1 MFKRK
6 KMTVVGPKPNNLS
19 INRNDSGVPIIK
31 ADSLKD
37 VLWGSGYA
45 HAIDRSTQLLMMR
58 VLGQG
63 RLCELLSDTEDSLKI
78 DHFFRKANW
87 VNSLDDEVAKLDDA
101 SLSLCQGYCDG
112 VNAGLVA
119 KKISAMKLL
128 GYKHEVWRIQDSI
141 LVSRMASYLTLAQSQ
156 AEVERL
162 FIELVQA
169 GISTEQLAA
178 LFPIDLSNF
187 DRELIES
194 VQLGERV
201 VPQEL
206 IWNLALPRM
215 MASNNWVISG
225 RKTASG
231 QAIMANDPHLE
242 INRLP
247 NVWCEQSLIW
257 PENFAKGMGMPGLP
271 GIIIGRSKNLAWGV
285 TYTFMDT
292 IDSWV
297 EECKEGKYKQDQQW
311 LDFEK
316 RTEIIKR
323 KKHTDEQLHFY
334 ENKHGVLD
342 GNPFEAGRYLATK
355 WAADTMGAASL
366 MTSLSLTQASNAKE
380 GAACL
385 AKMESAWNWVIAD
398 EQNNIVYQ
406 MSGLMPKRHESWNG
420 FTPMPGWEAQYDWQ
434 GMVATSEL
442 PCVENPEEGFF
453 VTANQDLNHLGK
465 CSPINMPM
473 GDYRARRIA
482 QLIEQSDQHDVK
494 SSQKI
499 QFDVYS
505 IQAEEFLAIL
515 LPILEKSS
523 EQDSANSS
531 AYTVLKNWN
540 CEYDLESIAAPL
552 FEDFY
557 SALRMEVFGG
567 SKSGTGKDVM
577 RHLSSQTGVF
587 IDFYQNFDQVLLDPG
602 SPWFSQE
609 GNDLPSQFEAFLNA
623 FKVAKRKYKAI
634 PWKAINSI
642 VFTNMLFQGKLPE
655 FMGFDTPPV
664 PIIGGRATPHQGQLY
679 TSAGRQTSFGP
690 SIRMVSDLSEKTLYT
705 CLAGGPSDNRFSPW
719 YLSELD
725 DWKKGVY
732 KKLD

>member
-1 MFKRK
+1 
-6 KMTVVGPKPNNLS
+6 
-19 INRNDSGVPIIK
+19 
-31 ADSLKD
+31 
-37 VLWGSGYA
+37 
-45 HAIDRSTQLLMMR
+45 MMR
-58 VLGQG
+58 ILGQG
-63 RLCELLSDTEDSLKI
+63 RLCELLADTEDSLKI

-87 VNSLDDEVAKLDDA
+87 LSSLDDEVAKLDAA
-101 SLSLCQGYCDG
+101 SLAQCQAYCDG
-112 VNAGLVA
+112 VNAGLA
-119 KKISAMKLL
+119 HKKITAMNLL
-128 GYKHEVWRIQDSI
+128 GYQPEPWRIQDSI

-169 GISTEQLAA
+169 GICSEKLAA
-178 LFPIDLSNF
+178 LFPIDVSTF
-187 DRELIES
+187 DRKLVES
-194 VQLGERV
+194 IQLGERI

-225 RKTASG
+225 SKTASG

-242 INRLP
+242 MNRLP
-247 NVWCEQSLIW
+247 NVWCEQSLSW
-257 PENFAKGMGMPGLP
+257 SENTVKGMGMPGLP
-271 GIIIGRSKNLAWGV
+271 GVIIGRSKAFAWGV

-297 EECKEGKYKQDQQW
+297 EECKEGKFKRARKW
-311 LDFEK
+311 LTFEK

-323 KKHTDEQLHFY
+323 KKHADETLHFY
-334 ENKHGVLD
+334 ENHHGVLD
-342 GNPFEAGRYLATK
+342 GNPLEEGRYLATK
-355 WAADTMGAASL
+355 WAADTMGATTL
-366 MTSLSLTQASNAKE
+366 MASLSLVKASNAKE
-380 GAACL
+380 AATCL

-420 FTPMPGWEAQYDWQ
+420 FTPMPGWEAKYDWQ
-434 GMVATSEL
+434 GMVDASEL
-442 PCVENPEEGFF
+442 PCLENPKQGFI

-482 QLIEQSDQHDVK
+482 QLIEQSDQHDVH

-505 IQAEEFLAIL
+505 IQADEFLAIL
-515 LPILEKSS
+515 LPLLEEKN
-523 EQDSANSS
+523 EQAS
-531 AYTVLKNWN
+531 AYSVLKNWDRK
-540 CEYDLESIAAPL
+540 YDLESIAAPL

-557 SALRMEVFGG
+557 SALRMEVFGT
-567 SKSGTGKDVM
+567 SMSGTGKEVM
-577 RHLSSQTGVF
+577 QHLSSQTGVF
-587 IDFYQNFDQVLLDPG
+587 IDFYQNFDRALLNPD

-609 GNDLPSQFEAFLNA
+609 GSDLPSQSEVFLNA
-623 FKVAKRKYKAI
+623 FKVAKRKYKAL
-634 PWKAINSI
+634 PWKAVNSV
-642 VFTNMLFQGKLPE
+642 VFTNILFQGKLPE

-664 PIIGGRATPHQGQLY
+664 PIMGGRATPHQGQIY
-679 TSAGRQTSFGP
+679 KSAGRQTSFGP
-690 SIRMVSDLSEKTLYT
+690 SIRIVSDLSEKALYT

-719 YLSELD
+719 YLSELEA
-725 DWKKGVY
+725 WQKGLY

>member
-1 MFKRK
+1 MFKTK
-6 KMTVVGPKPNNLS
+6 KTIKLTGPKPQNLT
-19 INRNDSGVPIIK
+19 IVRNEAGVPQIK
-31 ADSLKD
+31 AESFSD

-58 VLGQG
+58 ILGQG

-87 VNSLDDEVAKLDDA
+87 FGSVDDEVAKLDG
-101 SLSLCQGYCDG
+101 LSLALAQSYCDG
-112 VNAGLVA
+112 VNAGLSS
-119 KKISAMKLL
+119 KKITAIKLL
-128 GYKHEVWRIQDSI
+128 GYQPEPWRIQDSI

-169 GISTEQLAA
+169 GVNSEQLAA
-178 LFPIDLSNF
+178 LFPIDLSEF
-187 DRELIES
+187 DRDLIES
-194 VQLGERV
+194 VRLGERI

-225 RKTASG
+225 SKTTSG

-247 NVWCEQSLIW
+247 NVWCEQSLSW
-257 PENFAKGMGMPGLP
+257 PENTVKGMGMPGLP
-271 GIIIGRSKNLAWGV
+271 AVIIGRSNDFAWGV

-297 EECKEGKYKQDQQW
+297 EECKEGKYKHGRKW
-311 LDFEK
+311 VEFEK
-316 RTEIIKR
+316 RTELIKR
-323 KKHTDEQLHFY
+323 KKHADETLHFY
-334 ENKHGVLD
+334 ENHHGILD
-342 GNPFEAGRYLATK
+342 GDPNEAGRYLATK
-355 WAADTMGAASL
+355 WAADSMGAITL
-366 MTSLSLTQASNAKE
+366 MASLSLAKASNAKE
-380 GAACL
+380 AAACL
-385 AKMESAWNWVIAD
+385 AKMESAWNWVVAD

-406 MSGLMPKRHESWNG
+406 MSGLMPKRHKSWNG
-420 FTPMPGWEAQYDWQ
+420 FAPMPGWEEKYDWQ
-434 GMVATSEL
+434 GMVDAADL
-442 PCVENPEEGFF
+442 PCVENPQEGFI
-453 VTANQDLNHLGK
+453 VTANQDLNHYGK

-473 GDYRARRIA
+473 GDYRARRIT
-482 QLIEQSDQHDVK
+482 QLIEENDRHDVV

-505 IQAEEFLAIL
+505 IQAEEFLAVL
-515 LPILEKSS
+515 LPLLEAKN
-523 EQDSANSS
+523 EQSS
-531 AYTVLKNWN
+531 AYTALKNWN
-540 CEYDLESIAAPL
+540 RNYDLESIAAPL

-557 SALRMEVFGG
+557 AALRMVVFGG
-567 SKSGTGKDVM
+567 SKSGIGKDVM
-577 RHLSSQTGVF
+577 RHLSTQTGVF
-587 IDFYQNFDQVLLDPG
+587 IDFYQNFDRVLLNPD
-602 SPWFSQE
+602 SPWF
-609 GNDLPSQFEAFLNA
+609 GKAGGDLPSQSEAFIKA

-634 PWKAINSI
+634 PWKAVNSV
-642 VFTNMLFQGKLPE
+642 VFTNILFQGKLPE

-664 PIIGGRATPHQGQLY
+664 PVIGGRATPHQGQIY
-679 TSAGRQTSFGP
+679 TNAGRKTSFGP
-690 SIRMVSDLSEKTLYT
+690 SIRMVSDLSEKTLHT

-719 YLSELD
+719 YLSELES
-725 DWKKGVY
+725 WKTGVY